1 MDKEVLRKELE
12 ACGAIRFG
20 KFVLASG
27 KESDYYVDMKK
38 AMTNPSILKK
48 ISEAMADMVKGA
60 DRLAGME
67 LGAIPLVTALS
78 LETGIPFLM
87 VRKGK
92 KGHGTRSQV
101 EGEVNEGDKVVV
113 VEDVTTTGKSPL
125 KAVMAVREEGG
136 VVEKVVVIVDRQ
148 EGAAELMEKE
158 GLEYKALLLRDDI
171 KK

>member
-1 MDKEVLRKELE
+1 MDKDGLRKELE

-20 KFVLASG
+20 RFVLASG
-27 KESDYYVDMKK
+27 KESDYYIDMKK

-48 ISEAMADMVKGA
+48 ISVAMAEMVRGA

-67 LGAIPLVTALS
+67 LGAIPLVTALA

-92 KGHGTRSQV
+92 KGHGTQSQV
-101 EGEVNEGDKVVV
+101 EGEINEGDKVVV

-136 VVEKVVVIVDRQ
+136 VVDKVVVIVDRQ